1 MNIYSFLKKE
11 ELEYLLAC
19 LKFAKQ
25 LGMIQEDTLD
35 AQEVR
40 RKKENKKRAGMLER
54 GEVVYGPTCFS
65 IPAYLHYELTGFQL
79 EYATESPAVKKAYSY
94 REIKETELQKFY
106 EENPGLFTRYHG
118 DSFSYEETKKIIRK
132 KIRERDYEAEIKNIL
147 CQLHFGK

>member
-1 MNIYSFLKKE
+1 MNTYSFLKKE

-54 GEVVYGPTCFS
+54 GEVVHGPTCFS

-79 EYATESPAVKKAYSY
+79 EYAIESPAVKKAYSY

>member
-1 MNIYSFLKKE
+1 MNTYSFLKKE

-25 LGMIQEDTLD
+25 LGLIQEDTLD
-35 AQEVR
+35 AQEAR
-40 RKKENKKRAGMLER
+40 RKKENEKRAKMLEK
-54 GEVVYGPTCFS
+54 GEIVYGPTCFS
-65 IPAYLHYELTGFQL
+65 IPAYLHHELTGFLL

-94 REIKETELQKFY
+94 REIGETELKKFY

-147 CQLHFGK
+147 CQL

>member
-1 MNIYSFLKKE
+1 MNTYSFLKKE

-54 GEVVYGPTCFS
+54 GEVVHGPTCFS